1 MRAEDSALWNDPAE
15 AQKLMRERQGL
26 DDNIRAIEGLTRAL
40 DDKIGLIELG
50 EEEGDTAIVTEA
62 EAAIRSLSGEI
73 KARQIETMLSGEADA
88 NDTYVEIHAGAGGTE
103 SQDWAQMLMRMYM
116 RWAEA
121 RDYKVEI
128 IGEHYGEEAGIKSAT
143 VLIKGA
149 NAYGWLKTESG
160 VHRLVR
166 ISPFDS
172 NARRHT
178 SFASVSV
185 YPAIDDTIEIEIDEK
200 DVRIDTYR
208 SSGAGGQH
216 VNTTDSA
223 VRLTHVPTGIVVTC
237 QNERSQHKNRATAWK
252 MLRARLYEAELQ
264 RREEEAQAAA
274 AAKSD
279 IGFGHQIRSYVLQ
292 PYQLVKDLRTGIES
306 TNPSAVLDGDIDRFI
321 EAALTERI
329 HADAKA

>member
-1 MRAEDSALWNDPAE
+1 MRA
-15 AQKLMRERQGL
+15 QGLMRERQQLEVALTNFTRIKREL
-26 DDNIRAIEGLTRAL
+26 DDNIELVS
-40 DDKIGLIELG
+40 LG
-50 EEEGDTAIVTEA
+50 EEEADEAVVLEA
-62 EAAIRSLSGEI
+62 ESALRKLRTEVHKREVEAL
-73 KARQIETMLSGEADA
+73 LSGEADA

-103 SQDWAQMLMRMYM
+103 SQDWAQMLERMYI
-116 RWAEA
+116 RWAEG
-121 RDYKVEI
+121 REYKVEI
-128 IGEHYGEEAGIKSAT
+128 IGEHPGEEAGVKSAT
-143 VLIKGA
+143 ILIKGT

-185 YPAIDDTIEIEIDEK
+185 YPVVDDTIAIDIDEK

-223 VRLTHVPTGIVVTC
+223 VRITHLPTGIVVQC
-237 QNERSQHKNRATAWK
+237 QNERSQHNNRATAWA
-252 MLRARLYEAELQ
+252 MLRARLYEAELK
-264 RREEEAQAAA
+264 RREQEAQAAA

-292 PYQLVKDLRTGIES
+292 PYQLVKDLRTGVES
-306 TNPSAVLDGDIDRFI
+306 TNPSAVLDGDIDAFI
-321 EAALTERI
+321 EAALAERI
-329 HADAKA
+329 VSEQRPA